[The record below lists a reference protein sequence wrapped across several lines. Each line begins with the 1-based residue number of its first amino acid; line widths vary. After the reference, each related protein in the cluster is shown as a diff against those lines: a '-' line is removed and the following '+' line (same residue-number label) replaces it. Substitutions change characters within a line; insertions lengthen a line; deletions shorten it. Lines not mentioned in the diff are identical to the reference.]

1 MDNSGPGR
9 VKKRGIGLKIITLF
23 VTYLVLA
30 AFANV
35 AWRLLHF
42 PPQMQH
48 GVLDPGLMLLS
59 GVILLACIL
68 AASVFTLRLFEDRPL
83 SSVGIPLSSPW
94 LRETCIG
101 LLVGSVPPVLFFLA
115 AWKLGNAQV
124 SRVPLDLHHVFTQT
138 LPALGSILLL
148 ALHEELV
155 FRGYVMQLISQKA
168 GHMVAALITGV
179 LFGLVHSAN
188 SAANPQGLIFTAI
201 GGVLLALL
209 VMRNG
214 PLWMASGYHA
224 GWNATAALVLG
235 LTVSGTTT
243 PGSWITTTLSGPRWI
258 SGGPYGFESSLI
270 TGLAEPVVLGVLV
283 WLAPRLPSH
292 PQLRRFFEKQSA
304 TEMPGH
310 P

>member
-9 VKKRGIGLKIITLF
+9 VKKRGIGLKIATLLLI
-23 VTYLVLA
+23 YLVLA
-30 AFANV
+30 TIANV

-59 GVILLACIL
+59 GVILLASIL
-68 AASVFTLRLFEDRPL
+68 AAFALTLRLFEDRPL

-94 LRETCIG
+94 LRETGIG
-101 LLVGSVPPVLFFLA
+101 LLVGSVPPVLFFLT
-115 AWKLGNAQV
+115 AWKLGNVQV

-168 GHMVAALITGV
+168 GRTAAALITGV

-188 SAANPQGLIFTAI
+188 SAANPRGLLFTAI
-201 GGVLLALL
+201 GGVLLAWL

-214 PLWMASGYHA
+214 PALDGRRLPRRLERDGLLCA
-224 GWNATAALVLG
+224 GPHCLRHND
-235 LTVSGTTT
+235 
-243 PGSWITTTLSGPRWI
+243 
-258 SGGPYGFESSLI
+258 
-270 TGLAEPVVLGVLV
+270 
-283 WLAPRLPSH
+283 PRLLDHHHAERPALDKWWS
-292 PQLRRFFEKQSA
+292 LRL
-304 TEMPGH
+304 
-310 P
+310 

>member
-1 MDNSGPGR
+1 MKDGPLLSWAILPAQDTATQGLAGSAQRWTTPSGR

-101 LLVGSVPPVLFFLA
+101 LLVGSCSARPFLSGGLETRQCA
-115 AWKLGNAQV
+115 GFPRPARSP
-124 SRVPLDLHHVFTQT
+124 SRF
-138 LPALGSILLL
+138 
-148 ALHEELV
+148 
-155 FRGYVMQLISQKA
+155 Y
-168 GHMVAALITGV
+168 
-179 LFGLVHSAN
+179 AN
-188 SAANPQGLIFTAI
+188 SSCARLHSVA
-201 GGVLLALL
+201 
-209 VMRNG
+209 G
-214 PLWMASGYHA
+214 PA
-224 GWNATAALVLG
+224 
-235 LTVSGTTT
+235 
-243 PGSWITTTLSGPRWI
+243 
-258 SGGPYGFESSLI
+258 
-270 TGLAEPVVLGVLV
+270 
-283 WLAPRLPSH
+283 
-292 PQLRRFFEKQSA
+292 
-304 TEMPGH
+304 
-310 P
+310 